1 MKTACKRMITQQVS
15 EILRIEIEDGDLYP
29 GTKIPTDTELAEMFG
44 VQKQIVRTAI
54 EVLVKE
60 GLLKYISDKEVYV
73 LGHKIE
79 RNMEKLEGFTQ
90 TMVDRNMKPSFRI
103 VSKYLRMAGNL
114 YGNMFGIKPEEPIFY
129 IKRMC
134 YADGDSI
141 SLEELYI
148 PYYLIPKM
156 EGIDL
161 SVFSV
166 YEVYEMY
173 GIHLA
178 EAEQT
183 FQIKGKIK
191 IMGLFTGNFY
201 SKNLRMTTQINVIF
215 PDVSN
220 DVTPLYEGT
229 PKVLY
234 LLHGLSG
241 NSDEWTR
248 FSKIEYYA
256 KKYNFIII
264 MPEVQRS
271 FYTTGK
277 VGIDYFHYV
286 ADELPAICGKW
297 FHLDQRRENTFIAG
311 ESMGGYGAVKIALN
325 RPEKYEAVASLSG
338 VLDYVG
344 FTEMVLAGNW
354 EDMSPQEIQSF
365 HGEAG
370 KPEEWE
376 NPLFL
381 VEKLAKDENRPRLIQ
396 FCGTEDF
403 LYENNQKFR
412 KVAESNGYGHV
423 YMEGPG
429 DHEWPYWDKM
439 IQRAIQ
445 FFLNLDLQTTKLY

>member
-1 MKTACKRMITQQVS
+1 
-15 EILRIEIEDGDLYP
+15 
-29 GTKIPTDTELAEMFG
+29 
-44 VQKQIVRTAI
+44 
-54 EVLVKE
+54 
-60 GLLKYISDKEVYV
+60 
-73 LGHKIE
+73 
-79 RNMEKLEGFTQ
+79 
-90 TMVDRNMKPSFRI
+90 
-103 VSKYLRMAGNL
+103 
-114 YGNMFGIKPEEPIFY
+114 
-129 IKRMC
+129 
-134 YADGDSI
+134 
-141 SLEELYI
+141 
-148 PYYLIPKM
+148 
-156 EGIDL
+156 
-161 SVFSV
+161 
-166 YEVYEMY
+166 MY
-173 GIHLA
+173 S
-178 EAEQT
+178 

-344 FTEMVLAGNW
+344 FNGDGTCRKLGRYVATRNTEFSWRSRKTRRV
-354 EDMSPQEIQSF
+354 
-365 HGEAG
+365 G
-370 KPEEWE
+370 KSTVFGRET
-376 NPLFL
+376 
-381 VEKLAKDENRPRLIQ
+381 
-396 FCGTEDF
+396 C
-403 LYENNQKFR
+403 
-412 KVAESNGYGHV
+412 
-423 YMEGPG
+423 
-429 DHEWPYWDKM
+429 
-439 IQRAIQ
+439 
-445 FFLNLDLQTTKLY
+445 